1 LNGIAPKRQN
11 LSGADALIAF
21 IRNEPNKH
29 SREYEP

>member
-1 LNGIAPKRQN
+1 VPKPEH

-29 SREYEP
+29 FREYEP